1 MEAARIAA
9 LAGHGVILFEA
20 QPRLGGALNIAR
32 RVPKLAG
39 IADIAYWLEQEVYR
53 LGVDVRLS
61 TYMETADVY
70 PTHPNAVIVATGS
83 LPRLDGV
90 QVNIPSSPAKG
101 VSKSHVYSSHDIFD
115 VPRRNLGSTALVLD
129 DTGNYE
135 ALGVAEY
142 LIDQGLAV
150 TLVTRLPALAP
161 SMDVSMRVE
170 PALRRLRQRE
180 FALITRGRLH
190 TINKDSCEIG
200 YLEGGPRQTVSAE
213 TVVLVTYNEAQ
224 NRIFTEL
231 GGGTRAKKDFAL
243 KVVGDANSPR
253 DLLVAIREGHM
264 AGRFLEI

>member
-1 MEAARIAA
+1 
-9 LAGHGVILFEA
+9 
-20 QPRLGGALNIAR
+20 
-32 RVPKLAG
+32 
-39 IADIAYWLEQEVYR
+39 
-53 LGVDVRLS
+53 
-61 TYMETADVY
+61 
-70 PTHPNAVIVATGS
+70 
-83 LPRLDGV
+83 
-90 QVNIPSSPAKG
+90 
-101 VSKSHVYSSHDIFD
+101 
-115 VPRRNLGSTALVLD
+115 
-129 DTGNYE
+129 
-135 ALGVAEY
+135 
-142 LIDQGLAV
+142 
-150 TLVTRLPALAP
+150 
-161 SMDVSMRVE
+161 MDVSMRVE

-231 GGGTRAKKDFAL
+231 GGGTRSKKDFAL